1 MRALNKQSSV
11 QPLGMLGKLWG
22 IFLAFLR
29 HCRRLSAEGIGFQ
42 TRSPRTHR
50 PIVPFI
56 NYINYYSNPH
66 CSSDPRYQPQH
77 RRGGIWRR
85 VTRGLVSSEISAD
98 NKGTRRA
105 SVPELS
111 LARRQPHLNPLQLS
125 LKLFS
130 LSLHAPAEF
139 HSYQCK

>member
-1 MRALNKQSSV
+1 
-11 QPLGMLGKLWG
+11 MLGKLWG
-22 IFLAFLR
+22 IFPAFLC
-29 HCRRLSAEGIGFQ
+29 HCLSLWAEGIGFQ
-42 TRSPRTHR
+42 TRSPHTHR

-77 RRGGIWRR
+77 RRGGIRGR

-105 SVPELS
+105 SVPELKPGPPPAALKPITAITEMIFPLSS
-111 LARRQPHLNPLQLS
+111 LTG
-125 LKLFS
+125 
-130 LSLHAPAEF
+130 
-139 HSYQCK
+139 